1 MSEKKILIVDDDTDI
16 IVSMKRVLESAGHI
30 VETAKNE
37 IDCMDRFLKFKPH
50 MIFMDMMMEN
60 MDSGFTLCRNI
71 REKDQK
77 VIIYMLSS
85 VADENAG
92 TMDMH
97 EIGFNGSIS
106 KPLSPERL
114 LEIVEED

>member
-1 MSEKKILIVDDDTDI
+1 MSSKKILIVDDDNDI
-16 IVSMKRVLESAGHI
+16 IVSMKRVLENAGHN

-37 IDCMDRFLKFKPH
+37 NDCMDTFLKFQPQI
-50 MIFMDMMMEN
+50 IFMDMMMEN
-60 MDSGFTLCRNI
+60 MDSGFKLCRNI
-71 REKDQK
+71 REKDRK

-85 VADENAG
+85 VGDERAG
-92 TMDMH
+92 IMDMH
-97 EIGFNGSIS
+97 EVGFNDSIS

>member
-1 MSEKKILIVDDDTDI
+1 MSTKKILIVDDDSDI
-16 IVSMKRVLESAGHI
+16 IVSMKKVLESANHK

-37 IDCMDRFLKFKPH
+37 NDCMDLFLKFKPDI
-50 MIFMDMMMEN
+50 IFMDMMMEN

-71 REKDQK
+71 RDKDRK

-85 VADENAG
+85 AADEKAG
-92 TMDMH
+92 NFDMH
-97 EIGFNGSIS
+97 EIGFNSSIS

-114 LEIVEED
+114 LEIVDEL

>member
-16 IVSMKRVLESAGHI
+16 IVSMQKVLESGGHI
-30 VETAKNE
+30 VEIAKNE
-37 IDCMDRFLKFKPH
+37 KDCIDRFSKFRPH
-50 MIFMDMMMEN
+50 IIFMDMMMEN

-85 VADENAG
+85 AADENAG
-92 TMDMH
+92 TLDMH
-97 EIGFNGSIS
+97 EVGFNGSIS

-114 LEIVEED
+114 LEIVEQE